1 MGKTYSVEDSKN
13 LKFENKEEYF
23 TGLLSN
29 FFLITHTSLTGL
41 VNLNLESSEENRFF
55 FNLIMGILGLFL
67 ARKLFK
73 LFNCLHKKRV
83 KSQLRRSF
91 DIQSLASQPC
101 QVQLPNGL
109 KPDFGLTTRMEAIV

>member
-55 FNLIMGILGLFL
+55 FNLIIGY
-67 ARKLFK
+67 
-73 LFNCLHKKRV
+73 
-83 KSQLRRSF
+83 LRTV
-91 DIQSLASQPC
+91 PC
-101 QVQLPNGL
+101 
-109 KPDFGLTTRMEAIV
+109 